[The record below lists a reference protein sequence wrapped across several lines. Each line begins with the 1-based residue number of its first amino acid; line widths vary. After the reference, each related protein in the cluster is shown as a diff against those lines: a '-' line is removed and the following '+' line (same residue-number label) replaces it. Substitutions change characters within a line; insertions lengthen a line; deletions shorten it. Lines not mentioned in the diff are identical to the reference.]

1 MRASFVETTVIA
13 SGRKLQRNGS
23 FEDQNHQAFPG
34 EMIFKN

>member
-1 MRASFVETTVIA
+1 MRASFAETTAIA

-23 FEDQNHQAFPG
+23 FEGRNHQAFPG